1 MADTRTPAQS
11 AAIRDFTE
19 NDLLPLL
26 DAVHHAEA
34 RLPQWVDRAAAG
46 EATTLAERTRLLLE
60 DGEIAQAITFL
71 EDAIALETA
80 EPLEE
85 RPFAAAGARIA
96 AAWENWRA
104 RHGLPEGAEPRT
116 YPFGGAGPDEDTGPA
131 VSPAIGLSDDDFRDP
146 ETSPGSREPWTDTQA
161 PPEAGAPAPD
171 VADPALE
178 DAPPALD
185 LPCDQDAAELTAQR
199 EAEEQEVRL
208 LLTGK
213 SPEDK
218 PDPAPDQAEEEP
230 EGEPKP
236 RQITEP
242 VADMPPQPAR
252 SEQPTPEQEK
262 QDPESPAP
270 QETHLNANR
279 VTIRSPGF
287 LTTLA
292 QGFNQRR
299 DQRLKSRNE
308 QLKAQ
313 RQDSARAKLS
323 GFAAAAHDLKRQ
335 SEALLHHPVMD
346 AVRQA
351 VPKGLASADE
361 GQKALV
367 GTIVRSNLEFQRE
380 VVALQNQHAEVTR
393 RFDALAPD
401 LDDIPARE
409 RRAYGEIANKHLKK
423 AEEHLQEIPDHK
435 GNSLWERL
443 KESLRAIGQRLGIVG
458 PDAEAPNQKV
468 TPVAIQTAAQTA
480 RPGRH

>member
-1 MADTRTPAQS
+1 MTIFAD
-11 AAIRDFTE
+11 E
-19 NDLLPLL
+19 
-26 DAVHHAEA
+26 
-34 RLPQWVDRAAAG
+34 
-46 EATTLAERTRLLLE
+46 
-60 DGEIAQAITFL
+60 
-71 EDAIALETA
+71 
-80 EPLEE
+80 
-85 RPFAAAGARIA
+85 
-96 AAWENWRA
+96 
-104 RHGLPEGAEPRT
+104 
-116 YPFGGAGPDEDTGPA
+116 
-131 VSPAIGLSDDDFRDP
+131 LSN
-146 ETSPGSREPWTDTQA
+146 SG
-161 PPEAGAPAPD
+161 
-171 VADPALE
+171 
-178 DAPPALD
+178 
-185 LPCDQDAAELTAQR
+185 
-199 EAEEQEVRL
+199 
-208 LLTGK
+208 
-213 SPEDK
+213 
-218 PDPAPDQAEEEP
+218 
-230 EGEPKP
+230 
-236 RQITEP
+236 
-242 VADMPPQPAR
+242 
-252 SEQPTPEQEK
+252 
-262 QDPESPAP
+262 
-270 QETHLNANR
+270 
-279 VTIRSPGF
+279 
-287 LTTLA
+287 A

-299 DQRLKSRNE
+299 DQRLKSRDE
-308 QLKAQ
+308 QMKAQ

-393 RFDALAPD
+393 RFDALVPD

-423 AEEHLQEIPDHK
+423 AEEHLQEIPDHN